1 MASPSTPTPASR
13 VGKGLLDLEHA
24 GFLHKRRGGFGKF
37 AVDSWK
43 HRYFTITKTS
53 LLTYYESEETLHQQP
68 VSDMKPRGRID
79 LRAVNFDFLKDIRS
93 EGAPTA
99 FVMQICP
106 PNEEKWAL
114 CAPSREEYN
123 IWCSIFERLHRDKV
137 NNQSPPSS
145 SNVYNSQGA
154 ILSYTS
160 EEDNSGA
167 RSRNSSPT
175 SSKSGRSRS
184 GSAGGSFTSSL
195 RALGRSLTPTRQR
208 TSSDHSKD
216 SNENQDK
223 QSKLIAAAAG
233 GQGQGGK
240 SANRQESGR
249 NSQRQQPQSHAK
261 SRPTA
266 TSSALTDASSSQPN
280 TSSSAPSR
288 ASLTRKGSLLH
299 MGKYKY
305 TRIEIQPKLPS
316 LHQVSESHL
325 CLDLHPNTPFRTPF
339 YLIFVTSVLPLCF
352 VGLFLFS

>member
-1 MASPSTPTPASR
+1 MTSPSTPTPSSR
-13 VGKGLLDLEHA
+13 VGKALLDLEHA

-43 HRYFTITKTS
+43 HRYFTITKTA

-145 SNVYNSQGA
+145 SNVYNAQGA

-160 EEDNSGA
+160 EEDNGVI

-184 GSAGGSFTSSL
+184 GSVGGSFTSSLRALGTHSITHTTLYTYTFCYTHALCYNSSELQFLFTSSL

-208 TSSDHSKD
+208 GSSDHSKD
-216 SNENQDK
+216 SNENKLDK
-223 QSKLIAAAAG
+223 QHKLASG
-233 GQGQGGK
+233 GGGQGQGQGGK
-240 SANRQESGR
+240 VVGGPNGGKH
-249 NSQRQQPQSHAK
+249 SHQK
-261 SRPTA
+261 PTPSHSKHHPT
-266 TSSALTDASSSQPN
+266 TSSAIVQSSQPS
-280 TSSSAPSR
+280 TSSSAPNR
-288 ASLTRKGSLLH
+288 PSLTKKGSLLH
-299 MGKYKY
+299 MG
-305 TRIEIQPKLPS
+305 T
-316 LHQVSESHL
+316 
-325 CLDLHPNTPFRTPF
+325 
-339 YLIFVTSVLPLCF
+339 
-352 VGLFLFS
+352 

>member
-1 MASPSTPTPASR
+1 MASPSTPTPSSR
-13 VGKGLLDLEHA
+13 VGKALLDLEHA

-145 SNVYNSQGA
+145 SNVYNSQGGV
-154 ILSYTS
+154 LS
-160 EEDNSGA
+160 
-167 RSRNSSPT
+167 
-175 SSKSGRSRS
+175 
-184 GSAGGSFTSSL
+184 
-195 RALGRSLTPTRQR
+195 
-208 TSSDHSKD
+208 
-216 SNENQDK
+216 
-223 QSKLIAAAAG
+223 
-233 GQGQGGK
+233 
-240 SANRQESGR
+240 
-249 NSQRQQPQSHAK
+249 
-261 SRPTA
+261 
-266 TSSALTDASSSQPN
+266 
-280 TSSSAPSR
+280 
-288 ASLTRKGSLLH
+288 
-299 MGKYKY
+299 
-305 TRIEIQPKLPS
+305 
-316 LHQVSESHL
+316 
-325 CLDLHPNTPFRTPF
+325 
-339 YLIFVTSVLPLCF
+339 
-352 VGLFLFS
+352 

>member
-1 MASPSTPTPASR
+1 MTSPSTPTPSSR
-13 VGKGLLDLEHA
+13 VGKALLDLEHA

-43 HRYFTITKTS
+43 HRYFTITKTA

-145 SNVYNSQGA
+145 SNVYNAQGA

-160 EEDNSGA
+160 EEDNGVI

-184 GSAGGSFTSSL
+184 GSVGGSFTSSLRALGTHSRTHSITQSLTHSFTQSLIRPAIHTHTHTLCYNSSELQFLSTSSL

-208 TSSDHSKD
+208 GSSDHSKD
-216 SNENQDK
+216 SSENKTDK
-223 QSKLIAAAAG
+223 QHKLASG
-233 GQGQGGK
+233 GGGGQGQGQGGK
-240 SANRQESGR
+240 VVGGPNGGKH
-249 NSQRQQPQSHAK
+249 SHQK
-261 SRPTA
+261 PTPSHSKHHPT
-266 TSSALTDASSSQPN
+266 TSSAIVPSPQPS
-280 TSSSAPSR
+280 TSSSAPNR
-288 ASLTRKGSLLH
+288 PSLTKKGSLLH
-299 MGKYKY
+299 MG
-305 TRIEIQPKLPS
+305 T
-316 LHQVSESHL
+316 
-325 CLDLHPNTPFRTPF
+325 
-339 YLIFVTSVLPLCF
+339 
-352 VGLFLFS
+352 